1 MAKKDDEGIKSL
13 KILVVDDQLE
23 VRSMLR
29 GMLTELG
36 ITQIFE
42 APDGKEAMAFTDNA
56 MDMIDV
62 VICDW
67 NMPKITGIELL
78 RQMRSVYPDVPFLM
92 ITGRSDIDSVSQ
104 AKASGVTAYIRK
116 PFSPAHLEIKLRV
129 IKSKI
134 DSQRVA

>member
-1 MAKKDDEGIKSL
+1 MAKEDGIQGL
-13 KILVVDDQLE
+13 KVLVVDDQQE

-29 GMLTELG
+29 SMLAELG

-42 APDGKEAMAFTDNA
+42 AADGKEALIFTDNA

-67 NMPKITGIELL
+67 NMPKLSGLELL
-78 RQMRSVYPDVPFLM
+78 RQMRSVDPNVPFLM
-92 ITGRSDIDSVSQ
+92 ITGRSDIESVSQ
-104 AKASGVTAYIRK
+104 AKANGVTAYIRK

-129 IKSKI
+129 IKSKM
-134 DSQRVA
+134 DSRSVA

>member
-1 MAKKDDEGIKSL
+1 MKQDAIQTL

-23 VRSMLR
+23 VRSMIR

-42 APDGKEAMAFTDNA
+42 ASDGKEAMVFTDNA
-56 MDMIDV
+56 LDMIDV

-67 NMPKITGIELL
+67 NMPKLSGLELL
-78 RQMRSVYPDVPFLM
+78 RQMRSVSPDIPFLM
-92 ITGRSDIDSVSQ
+92 ITGRSDVDSVSQ

-129 IKSKI
+129 IKSKL
-134 DSQRVA
+134 DAKRVA

>member
-1 MAKKDDEGIKSL
+1 MSKSEDSIKSL
-13 KILVVDDQLE
+13 KVLVVDDQIE
-23 VRSMLR
+23 IRTMLR
-29 GMLTELG
+29 GMLSELG

-42 APDGKEAMAFTDNA
+42 ATDGKEAMVFTDNA

-67 NMPKITGIELL
+67 NMPKLSGIDLL

-92 ITGRSDIDSVSQ
+92 ITGRSDVESVSM

-116 PFSPAHLEIKLRV
+116 PFSPAHLEVKLRV
-129 IKSKI
+129 IKSKM
-134 DSQRVA
+134 DSKHIA

>member
-1 MAKKDDEGIKSL
+1 MAKQEGIQAL
-13 KILVVDDQLE
+13 KILVVDDQQE
-23 VRSMLR
+23 VRSMIR

-42 APDGKEAMAFTDNA
+42 ASDGKEAMVFTDNA

-67 NMPKITGIELL
+67 NMPKVTGIDLL
-78 RQMRSVYPDVPFLM
+78 RQMRSVDPEMPFLM
-92 ITGRSDIDSVSQ
+92 ITGRSDIEFVSQ

-129 IKSKI
+129 IKAKM
-134 DSQRVA
+134 DGMRVA

>member
-1 MAKKDDEGIKSL
+1 MAKDDGIKSL
-13 KILVVDDQLE
+13 RILVVDDQME

-29 GMLTELG
+29 GMLGELG

-42 APDGKEAMAFTDNA
+42 AGDGKEAMVFTDNA

-67 NMPKITGIELL
+67 NMPKLSGIDLL
-78 RQMRSVYPDVPFLM
+78 RQMRSVYPSVPFLM
-92 ITGRSDIDSVSQ
+92 ITGRSDVESVSQ

-116 PFSPAHLEIKLRV
+116 PFSPAHLEVKLRV
-129 IKSKI
+129 IKSKM
-134 DSQRVA
+134 DSDRVA

>member
-1 MAKKDDEGIKSL
+1 MTKANDGIKHL
-13 KILVVDDQLE
+13 KVLIVDDQLE

-29 GMLTELG
+29 GMLSELG
-36 ITQIFE
+36 ISQIFE
-42 APDGKEAMAFTDNA
+42 ASDGKEAMQFTDNA

-67 NMPKITGIELL
+67 NMPKMTGIELL

-92 ITGRSDIDSVSQ
+92 VTGRSDMDSVTQ

-134 DSQRVA
+134 DSARVA

>member
-1 MAKKDDEGIKSL
+1 MAKDNGIKDL
-13 KILVVDDQLE
+13 KILVVDDQQE

-29 GMLTELG
+29 IMLGELG

-42 APDGKEAMAFTDNA
+42 AADGKEAMLFTDNA

-67 NMPKITGIELL
+67 NMPRLTGIELL

-92 ITGRSDIDSVSQ
+92 ITGRSDVESVSM

-116 PFSPAHLEIKLRV
+116 PFSPAHLEVKLRV

-134 DSQRVA
+134 DADRVA